1 MPTFMH
7 LDGNSFYCSCERI
20 FKPALRKKPVVVLSN
35 NDGCIVALTKEA
47 KALGLKRGTPFFQVA
62 DLILKNDVSVFSSN
76 YELYQSISDRIA
88 GIIGESVPVIERYS
102 IDEVFADVEGIPNLT
117 DYCRDLRNRI
127 EKWTKVPCCV
137 GIAPTKTLAKLCDHF
152 AKTYPS
158 LDHVMN
164 WYDLTPE
171 RQRRALAVTPVDE
184 IWGVGRRLTE
194 RLQSMGVATALDLVE
209 MPAPQLRAQFGVVL
223 ARTQK
228 ELSGVSVFPLEPTP
242 PRPLQICRSRS
253 FGMPTNDINDLGAAL
268 SVHITEA
275 ARQLRKHGLKAGMM
289 TVFFHTN
296 FFRPEL
302 PQDAA
307 EIALRLPEPTSDTL
321 ALIVAAE
328 KALEARF
335 NVNVLYVKAGVILG
349 LLVDQD
355 AVKGEPTLFDFE
367 KEGDEKRERLMET
380 LDRLEKD
387 FGKNCLVPATSILS
401 DAWRM
406 KRERLSPAYTTD
418 WDDIPTVS

>member
-1 MPTFMH
+1 MATFMH

-20 FKPALRKKPVVVLSN
+20 FNPALRKKPVVVLSN

-62 DLILKNDVSVFSSN
+62 DFLLKNDVSIFSSN

-88 GIIGESVPVIERYS
+88 SIISESVPVIERYS

-127 EKWTKVPCCV
+127 ERWTKVPCCV

-158 LDHVMN
+158 LGHVMN
-164 WYDLTPE
+164 WNDLTPE
-171 RQRRALAVTPVDE
+171 RQRRALAATPVDE

-194 RLQSMGVATALDLVE
+194 RLRSMGVTTALDLME
-209 MPAPQLRAQFGVVL
+209 MPAPQLRSQFGVVL

-253 FGMPTNDINDLGAAL
+253 FGMPTNDINDLRAAL

-275 ARQLRKHGLKAGMM
+275 TRLLRKHELKAGLM
-289 TVFFHTN
+289 TIFFHTN

-307 EIALRLPEPTSDTL
+307 EIGVRLAKPTSDTL
-321 ALIVAAE
+321 ALIAEAE

-335 NVNVLYVKAGVILG
+335 NLNVLYVKAGVILEQ
-349 LLVDQD
+349 LVDREITQST
-355 AVKGEPTLFDFE
+355 PTLFDYE
-367 KEGDEKRERLMET
+367 RKIDEKRERLMET

-387 FGKNCLVPATSILS
+387 FGKNCLISASSILS
-401 DAWRM
+401 DTWRM
-406 KRERLSPAYTTD
+406 KRQRLSPCYTTE